1 MQSMLVQALLS
12 GPPAALVCII
22 LATAVSGWT
31 RGLVQTHGLVLVAMV
46 AACVLCVGARWV
58 SWRVGAN
65 QPPVAT
71 VSALE
76 AMRSLAD
83 ESTALPFLLRVT
95 RAEEG
100 AVRICWPDLV
110 PFVVVTQ
117 PDAMKLIMTHPT
129 SEKPLYVPHP
139 TNDLG
144 FGVSVAPPRRMR
156 EVSLFAWRR
165 NSIGRSTESIIPVAV
180 LTARDMHK

>member
-144 FGVSVAPPRRMR
+144 FGVSVVLRALLHPFAACERCPCSLGEETVSADPRRASYR
-156 EVSLFAWRR
+156 
-165 NSIGRSTESIIPVAV
+165 
-180 LTARDMHK
+180 